1 MVSSSYRFG
10 WKLKPASIDSDVRIF
25 YVKEMEMSWLIALMG
40 LSVVATIGA
49 GFWLEMK
56 PRQLPTPAWLKGGLL
71 ANLALF
77 ATGMAGAMLMGVGDV
92 MAAEPMAGAAME
104 ITLGKGLALLGIGL
118 PTGLAAIGA
127 AIALG
132 PIGSASLAVIAEKPE
147 MFGRTLIYMGLAEGI
162 AIYGLVMSILL
173 LGKL

>member
-1 MVSSSYRFG
+1 MMGLIVWMALPVMATLG
-10 WKLKPASIDSDVRIF
+10 AGIWLTLKPVS
-25 YVKEMEMSWLIALMG
+25 
-40 LSVVATIGA
+40 
-49 GFWLEMK
+49 
-56 PRQLPTPAWLKGGLL
+56 LPPMWLKGGVL

-77 ATGMAGAMLMGVGDV
+77 GLGMAGVMLLGVQEV
-92 MAAEPMAGAAME
+92 LAAEPVAGAVAE

-118 PTGLAAIGA
+118 PTSLAAIGA

-132 PIGSASLAVIAEKPE
+132 PIGSAALAVIAEKPE

-162 AIYGLVMSILL
+162 AIYGLVMSILM

>member
-1 MVSSSYRFG
+1 
-10 WKLKPASIDSDVRIF
+10 
-25 YVKEMEMSWLIALMG
+25 MSWLIALMG
-40 LSVVATIGA
+40 LSVAATIGA
-49 GFWLEMK
+49 GFWLELK
-56 PRQLPTPAWLKGGLL
+56 PRGLPAPHWLKGGLL

-77 ATGMAGAMLMGVGDV
+77 AAGMAGAMLLGVSDV
-92 MAAEPMAGAAME
+92 MAAEPAVAAGE
-104 ITLGKGLALLGIGL
+104 ISLGQGLALLGVGL